1 MYQLSHF
8 HKNTY
13 LHISFDE
20 LNIHIEDSYQV
31 KTKKEMEAI
40 LWIVEGASFN
50 RGISYA
56 RKRASWIR
64 EWKAHNLLYKLGLF
78 KSRTK
83 SVDLNENES
92 WFKRLGYFILS
103 IFY

>member
-1 MYQLSHF
+1 MHQLSYF

-31 KTKKEMEAI
+31 KTKKEMEEI
-40 LWIVEGASFN
+40 LRIVEGASFN
-50 RGISYA
+50 RGISYL

-78 KSRTK
+78 KDRTK
-83 SVDLNENES
+83 SVDLNEKES
-92 WFKRLGYFILS
+92 WFRRLGYFILS
-103 IFY
+103 IFC

>member
-1 MYQLSHF
+1 MHKLSYF

-31 KTKKEMEAI
+31 KTKKEMEEI
-40 LWIVEGASFN
+40 LWIVKGASFN
-50 RGISYA
+50 RGISYL

-64 EWKAHNLLYKLGLF
+64 EWKAHNLLYKLGIQ
-78 KSRTK
+78 KERTR

-92 WFKRLGYFILS
+92 IYRRIGYFFLS
-103 IFY
+103 LFC